1 MWIDIFSHK
10 ILCSNSV
17 TQQWLT
23 KDAADISFSR
33 DLPNPEIEPR
43 SPALQVDSS
52 PAEPQRKPK
61 NTGVGSL
68 FLLQWVFP
76 TQESNQGLL
85 HCRRI
90 LYQLYYQGTD
100 SLSSE
105 SVNYWLRGVDV
116 SKCNSGFSCFSLE
129 FSFCLIY
136 FDAFLLST
144 LKIVKFFWRNDSFY
158 RYVLLLFIMIISSS

>member
-1 MWIDIFSHK
+1 MTFGPIQGSSQPRDHTQVSH
-10 ILCSNSV
+10 IAGRFF
-17 TQQWLT
+17 TIWAT
-23 KDAADISFSR
+23 
-33 DLPNPEIEPR
+33 
-43 SPALQVDSS
+43 
-52 PAEPQRKPK
+52 RKPK

-76 TQESNQGLL
+76 TQELNQGLL
-85 HCRRI
+85 HCRGI

-100 SLSSE
+100 SLSSG
-105 SVNYWLRGVDV
+105 SINYWLRGVEV

-144 LKIVKFFWRNDSFY
+144 CTLKSVKFFWRNEW
-158 RYVLLLFIMIISSS
+158 LLLSLCITALYNDNFLVLSQLCLKLV